1 MAISS
6 GVAMTGSDQRGIA
19 LCPLDS
25 PLVSLEKPG
34 LWWWSMDF
42 IPKKS
47 TVFVNLYNN
56 MWNTNFP
63 LWQQGSWSNRVRF
76 WPLLNEK
83 TSESL
88 AVQSMEAR
96 LPLLAAS
103 ANSKTGTL
111 PKTFTGLTLSRQGV
125 LVTAFGN
132 DPDGNP
138 GTLLRVWEQAG
149 NGGELLVSLPKGMK
163 ASKASPANLRGVKT
177 GEPITIK
184 DGTFSL
190 NLGAYAP
197 ASFVI
202 E

>member
-6 GVAMTGSDQRGIA
+6 GVAMTGSDQLGVA

-63 LWQQGSWSNRVRF
+63 LWQEGSWSNRVRF

-83 TSESL
+83 TSENL
-88 AVQSMEAR
+88 AIKSMEAR

-103 ANSKTGTL
+103 ANGKAGPLAASA
-111 PKTFTGLTLSRQGV
+111 TGLTLSRKGV

-149 NGGELLVSLPKGMK
+149 NAGELLVTLPKGMN
-163 ASKASPANLRGVKT
+163 ASKATPVTLRGVKT
-177 GEPITIK
+177 GDPITIN
-184 DGTFSL
+184 DGRFTL

-197 ASFVI
+197 TSYVL